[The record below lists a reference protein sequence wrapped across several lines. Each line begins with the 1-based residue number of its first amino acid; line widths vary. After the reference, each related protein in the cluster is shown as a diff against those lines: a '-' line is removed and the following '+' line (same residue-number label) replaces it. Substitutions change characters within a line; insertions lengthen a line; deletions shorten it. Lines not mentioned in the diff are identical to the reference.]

1 MTTLDTHLLTITQNI
16 PFEKKNYALYIPTD
30 LLVYRHR
37 FIKKNVCNYTIPF
50 KYFVIIPFY
59 CF

>member
-37 FIKKNVCNYTIPF
+37 FIKKMYVTTLFPSNILL
-50 KYFVIIPFY
+50 
-59 CF
+59 